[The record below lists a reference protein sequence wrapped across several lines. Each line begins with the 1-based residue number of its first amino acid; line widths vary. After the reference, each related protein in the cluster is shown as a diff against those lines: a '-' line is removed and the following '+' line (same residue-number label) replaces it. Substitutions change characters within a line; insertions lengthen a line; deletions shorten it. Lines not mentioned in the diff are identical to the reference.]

1 MDTHESDAG
10 FEAIAGFE
18 VTEAVARGF
27 EQDRIRSPNA
37 VQRAAIAPILQGHD
51 VVVQS
56 GTGTGKTL
64 AYLLPVLQRLRQLPA
79 TRAVCFAPATELA
92 LQTLRVAERYKDAS
106 ISAAALVSGGNQARV
121 QKSTRLIVGTTGRI
135 LEMFEARKLKG
146 VTMMVLD
153 EPEPILTS
161 RDAAFL
167 REVLSRPEP
176 KVQLVLAG
184 ATFGQQSERLIA
196 ERMAKDH
203 VRTQVEAAPLQT
215 SISHHLVRVRESDKD
230 YRLSLLLDEIG
241 GERAI
246 VFFSEPH
253 KLRHVYRVLTDRR
266 LKPVTVSP
274 DRSKLDC
281 QQALARF
288 RSSEAR
294 VLLTTDRSAVGLD
307 IPDVPWV
314 FHYELPGSPEAY
326 VHRAG
331 RTGRAGKSGRSVVLT
346 SDEER
351 LQLKRLEQGLSL
363 VFEPLDVTKRRV
375 R

>member
-1 MDTHESDAG
+1 MDTHESDPG
-10 FEAIAGFE
+10 FGAIAGFE
-18 VTEAVARGF
+18 ITDAVARGF
-27 EQDRIRSPNA
+27 EKDGIRVPTA
-37 VQRAAIAPILQGHD
+37 VQRAAIAPILEGHH

-64 AYLLPVLQRLRQLPA
+64 AYLLPLLQRLKTFPT

-92 LQTLRVAERYKDAS
+92 VQTLRVAERYKDAS
-106 ISAAALVSGGNQARV
+106 ISSAALVSGGKQSRV

-184 ATFGQQSERLIA
+184 ATFGQQSERFIA
-196 ERMAKDH
+196 ELMAKDL
-203 VRTQVEAAPLQT
+203 VRPQIESTPLQT

-230 YRLSLLLDEIG
+230 YRLSLLLDELE

-253 KLRHVYRVLTDRR
+253 KLRHAYRVLTDRR
-266 LKPVTVSP
+266 LKAVTVSP

-288 RSSEAR
+288 RSSDAR

-307 IPDVPWV
+307 IPDVGWV
-314 FHYELPGSPEAY
+314 FHYELPSSPEAY
-326 VHRAG
+326 LHRAG
-331 RTGRAGKSGRSVVLT
+331 RTGRAGKTGRSVVLA

-351 LQLKRLEQGLSL
+351 LQLKRFEQALSL
-363 VFEPLDVTKRRV
+363 AFGPLDVKERQV